1 MFFAHPDKNLEP
13 TAVIITR
20 YIQDALVH
28 LKDHSTYWFI
38 YAGGGLKRDEALR
51 SEIFKWTV
59 AFREE
64 VGDDTV
70 VEPSAFSTSFTNFAR
85 IQLK

>member
-1 MFFAHPDKNLEP
+1 MP
-13 TAVIITR
+13 
-20 YIQDALVH
+20 
-28 LKDHSTYWFI
+28 WFI
-38 YAGGGLKRDEALR
+38 SRTIPPIGLFMRGGGLKRDEALR